1 MLMAK
6 ILAIDEKNEILQRI
20 KFVLERENN
29 KVITAFGSE
38 EGLDIFNKY
47 CNTIDIVIIDTK
59 LLINSEMELLRKV
72 KKILPHLS
80 VMVLAEHDDME
91 NAILA
96 IKEGA
101 FGYIKKP
108 FIAEELLIAVDN
120 ALNNKNLLLENV
132 RMTREL
138 LEQKEYLHGLHD
150 SAVKILLNMLPE
162 SLPHIQGFNFDVK
175 YKSCDAVGGDMYD
188 VSDIGDYVCFYVFDV
203 SSHGILAAV
212 ISTIIKSF
220 LKNIEY
226 NYKQGINKRRFP
238 EIVLDLNLQL
248 LSNTE
253 QNVFASLF
261 LGFIDK
267 KTKVL
272 YTVSAGHITQY
283 IVKADR
289 FVPLESTGPILGV
302 FEDSTYTCNVNP
314 LEPGDKIWLFTDGVI
329 EASSN
334 NEIFGIDNL
343 LKLLNN
349 NKNDSLSSVT
359 DKIMKS
365 VRDFSDNSFLDDITI
380 LGIEVMK

>member
-1 MLMAK
+1 MAK
-6 ILAIDEKNEILQRI
+6 ILAIDEKNEILQKI
-20 KFVLERENN
+20 KLILEHDNYE
-29 KVITAFGSE
+29 VITASGIIE
-38 EGLDIFNKY
+38 CLDILNSH
-47 CNTIDIVIIDTK
+47 CSTIDALIIDVN
-59 LLINSEMELLRKV
+59 LLSGYGIEVLRKIKNV
-72 KKILPHLS
+72 MPYLS
-80 VMVLAEHDDME
+80 VIVLTEADELE
-91 NAILA
+91 NAVFA

-108 FIAEELLIAVDN
+108 FITEDVLISVRNAVN
-120 ALNNKNLLLENV
+120 YKNLLLENTK
-132 RMTREL
+132 MIREL
-138 LEQKEYLHGLHD
+138 FEQKEYLHRLHD
-150 SAVKILLNMLPE
+150 SAVKILLNMLPKG
-162 SLPHIQGFNFDVK
+162 LPHIQGFNFDVE

-188 VSDIGDYVCFYVFDV
+188 VSDIGDYICFYVFDV

-248 LSNTE
+248 FSNTA

-302 FEDSTYTCNVNP
+302 FEDSTYCCCVNQ
-314 LEPGDKIWLFTDGVI
+314 LEPGDKIWLFTDGIV
-329 EASSN
+329 EASRN
-334 NEIFGIDNL
+334 NEIFGVDNL

-349 NKNDSLSSVT
+349 NKDDSLPSVI

-365 VRDFSDNSFLDDITI
+365 VRDFSDNTFHDDITI
-380 LGIEVMK
+380 LGIEVME